1 MLTIFSGFICAL
13 VMGFFIL
20 RYQDNHQRL
29 TGDHDFEG
37 VQKFHAASVP
47 RIGGI
52 VVFFGI
58 SVGILVRYFS
68 PDKVAFDVSFQLLLA
83 ALPAFLGGLI
93 EDLTKKVGVK
103 TRLFFTALSAGVAG
117 FLLNAWLTDIQ
128 VIGIDSLLAIPVVS
142 IVFTCFAVA
151 GVANSFNLIDG
162 FNGLAS
168 VVSMII
174 LLAIAYV
181 AFQVRD
187 YGILLSSF
195 AAISAI
201 AGFVFWNYP
210 KGAIF
215 LGDGGAYLIGFW
227 IAELCVLLVTRNPAV
242 SKWFPVLICIYP
254 IFETL
259 FTIYRRLMK
268 RRHPGMPDAN
278 HLHQMIFRR
287 IVRDPSND
295 GVGQLVKENSGT
307 SPYLWIL
314 TSLAI
319 MPAVLFWQIKWALQ
333 MATIVFCVTYIWF
346 YWAIVRFKIP
356 RWLGR
361 QM

>member
-1 MLTIFSGFICAL
+1 MLTIFSGFICSL
-13 VMGFFIL
+13 IIGFFIL
-20 RYQDNHQRL
+20 RYQDNHRSV
-29 TGDHDFEG
+29 TGDHDFDG
-37 VQKFHAASVP
+37 VQKFHVTAVP
-47 RIGGI
+47 RIGGVI
-52 VVFFGI
+52 VFVGI

-68 PDKVAFDVSFQLLLA
+68 PDKVAFDVSFYLLIA
-83 ALPAFLGGLI
+83 AIPAFLGGLV
-93 EDLTKKVGVK
+93 EDLTKRVGVK
-103 TRLFFTALSAGVAG
+103 TRLFLTALSAGVAG
-117 FLLNAWLTDIQ
+117 FLLNAWLIDIQ
-128 VIGIDSLLAIPVVS
+128 VIGIDFLLSIPVIS

-168 VVSMII
+168 VVSIMI

-195 AAISAI
+195 AAIGAI

-227 IAELCVLLVTRNPAV
+227 IAELCVLLVTRNPTV

-268 RRHPGMPDAN
+268 RLHPGMPDAS

-287 IVRDPSND
+287 IVNDPSNND
-295 GVGQLVKENSGT
+295 ISQLVKENSKT
-307 SPYLWIL
+307 SLYLWVL

-319 MPAVLFWQIKWALQ
+319 MPAILFWQIKWALQ
-333 MATIVFCVTYIWF
+333 LATILFCVTYIWF

-356 RWLGR
+356 GWLGR
-361 QM
+361 

>member
-1 MLTIFSGFICAL
+1 MLTVFSGFLCAL
-13 VMGFFIL
+13 LIGFLIL
-20 RYQDNHQRL
+20 RYQDNHHRL
-29 TGDHDFEG
+29 TGDHDFNG
-37 VQKFHAASVP
+37 VQKFHATSVP
-47 RIGGI
+47 RIGGVI
-52 VVFFGI
+52 VFAGI

-68 PDKVAFDVSFQLLLA
+68 PDKLAFDLSFSLLLA
-83 ALPAFLGGLI
+83 ALPAFLGGLV

-103 TRLFFTALSAGVAG
+103 TRLFLTALSAGVAG

-128 VIGIDSLLAIPVVS
+128 VFGIEYLLAIPVIS
-142 IVFTCFAVA
+142 ILFTCFAVA

-168 VVSMII
+168 VVAIMI
-174 LLAIAYV
+174 LTAIAFV

-195 AAISAI
+195 AAIGAI

-210 KGAIF
+210 KGNIF
-215 LGDGGAYLIGFW
+215 LGDGGAHLIGFW
-227 IAELCVLLVTRNPAV
+227 IAELCVLLVTRNPSV

-259 FTIYRRLMK
+259 FTIYRRLI
-268 RRHPGMPDAN
+268 RRLPLGMPDAN

-287 IVRDPSND
+287 IISDPVND
-295 GVGQLVKENSGT
+295 DVGQLVKENSKT
-307 SPYLWIL
+307 APYLWVL
-314 TSLAI
+314 TSLSI
-319 MPAVLFWQIKWALQ
+319 MPAILFWQTKWVLQ
-333 MATIVFCVTYIWF
+333 LSIILFCATYIWL

-356 RWLGR
+356 GWLGR
-361 QM
+361 

>member
-1 MLTIFSGFICAL
+1 
-13 VMGFFIL
+13 MGFLIL
-20 RYQDNHQRL
+20 RYQDNHYRH
-29 TGDHDFEG
+29 TGDHDFNG
-37 VQKFHAASVP
+37 VQKFHATSVP
-47 RIGGI
+47 RIGGVI
-52 VVFFGI
+52 VFLGI
-58 SVGILVRYFS
+58 GVGILIRYFS
-68 PDKVAFDVSFQLLLA
+68 PDSAAFVVGMQLLIA
-83 ALPAFLGGLI
+83 AIPAFLGGLV

-103 TRLFFTALSAGVAG
+103 TRLFLTALSAGVAG
-117 FLLNAWLTDIQ
+117 YMLNAWLIDIQ
-128 VIGIDSLLAIPVVS
+128 VPGLDWMLTIPVIS
-142 IVFTCFAVA
+142 ITFTCFAVT

-168 VVSMII
+168 GVAMMI
-174 LLAIAYV
+174 LLAIAYI

-195 AAISAI
+195 AAIGAI

-210 KGAIF
+210 KGSIF

-227 IAELCVLLVTRNPAV
+227 IAELCVLLVTRNPSV

-254 IFETL
+254 IFETI

-268 RRHPGMPDAN
+268 RSHPGMPDAN

-287 IVRDPSND
+287 IVTNPANQGACR
-295 GVGQLVKENSGT
+295 LVNENSRT

-314 TSLAI
+314 ASLAI
-319 MPAVLFWQIKWALQ
+319 MPATVFWQTKWLLQLSAL
-333 MATIVFCVTYIWF
+333 IFCIMYIWL

-356 RWLGR
+356 SWLGR
-361 QM
+361 

>member
-1 MLTIFSGFICAL
+1 MLTIFSGFISAL
-13 VMGFFIL
+13 MIGFFIL
-20 RYQDNHQRL
+20 RYQDNHHRL
-29 TGDHDFEG
+29 TGDHDFDG
-37 VQKFHAASVP
+37 VQKFHVTSVP
-47 RIGGI
+47 RIGGVI
-52 VVFFGI
+52 VFMGL
-58 SVGILVRYFS
+58 SVGIWVRYYS
-68 PDKVAFDVSFQLLLA
+68 PDKVAFDVGLQLLLA
-83 ALPAFLGGLI
+83 AIPAFLGGLV

-103 TRLFFTALSAGVAG
+103 TRLFLTALSAGFAG
-117 FLLNAWLTDIQ
+117 FLLNAWLTGIQ
-128 VIGIDSLLAIPVVS
+128 VIGFDVLLAIPLIS
-142 IVFTCFAVA
+142 ILFTCFAVA
-151 GVANSFNLIDG
+151 GVANAFNLIDG

-168 VVSMII
+168 VVAMMI

-195 AAISAI
+195 AAIGAI

-227 IAELCVLLVTRNPAV
+227 IAELCVLLVTRNPSV

-254 IFETL
+254 IFETV
-259 FTIYRRLMK
+259 FTIYRRLV
-268 RRHPGMPDAN
+268 RRLHPGMPDAN

-287 IVRDPSND
+287 IVSDRLSMDSEK
-295 GVGQLVKENSGT
+295 LVKENSRT
-307 SPYLWIL
+307 SPYLWVL

-319 MPAVLFWQIKWALQ
+319 MPAILFWQIKWALQ
-333 MATIVFCVTYIWF
+333 LSTILFCVSYIWL

-356 RWLGR
+356 SWLGR
-361 QM
+361 